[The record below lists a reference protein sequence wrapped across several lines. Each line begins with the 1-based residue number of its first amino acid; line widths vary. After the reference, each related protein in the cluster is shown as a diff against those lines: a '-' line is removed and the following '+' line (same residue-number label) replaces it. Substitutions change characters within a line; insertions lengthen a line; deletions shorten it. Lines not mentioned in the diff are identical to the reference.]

1 MLCTKALLLKVNKEI
16 ERLKTTFGQFHL
28 NLHFLQ
34 MTTFGKVASAMGSVE
49 ETRLVVTCEDENSD
63 VVLFK

>member
-1 MLCTKALLLKVNKEI
+1 MKGKNEI

-28 NLHFLQ
+28 NLYLLQ

-49 ETRLVVTCEDENSD
+49 ETRLVVTCEDEN
-63 VVLFK
+63 